1 MQFLSGQ
8 SAIEGVVSV
17 QEQFAEVSAR
27 DALAGSFAL
36 SPALAD
42 FVPKD
47 IARPRF
53 HAASKRLL
61 DLLIAVPTLI
71 LTAPL
76 LLAVALLIRLD
87 SAGPIVF
94 RQTRLGLGGRPFG
107 ILKFRTMNVV
117 EDGEHVVQAARND
130 ARITRAGAFLRAA
143 SLDELPQLLN
153 VIKGE
158 MSLVGPRPHATAHD
172 ALYATL
178 IPGYELRQ
186 SVKPGITGWAQVNG
200 LRGETDTLDKMVKRV
215 EHDLEYIQRW
225 SVWLDLKILVLTIFG
240 RKVRQNAY

>member
-94 RQTRLGLGGRPFG
+94 RQTRLGLRGRPFG

-200 LRGETDTLDKMVKRV
+200 LRGGTPTLDLMRRRV
-215 EHDLEYIQRW
+215 EFDIWYADHASLA
-225 SVWLDLKILVLTIFG
+225 LDVRILFRTPVEIL
-240 RKVRQNAY
+240 RRRNAY